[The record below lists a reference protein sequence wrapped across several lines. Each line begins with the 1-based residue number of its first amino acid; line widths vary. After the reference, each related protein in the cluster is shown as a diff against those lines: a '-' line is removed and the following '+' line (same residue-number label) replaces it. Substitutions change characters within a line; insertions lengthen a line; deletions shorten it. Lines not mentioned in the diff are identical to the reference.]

1 MRPITTRTE
10 LKLARKD
17 RDALSLAAA
26 VLNRPEHRDYLAIAT
41 RLDQRAAEIDRE
53 IREYEHKLAAAV
65 GRHRMPS

>member
-1 MRPITTRTE
+1 MKVTSRTE

-26 VLNRPEHRDYLAIAT
+26 VLRRYAQPHYAALAT
-41 RLDQRAAEIDRE
+41 RLEQHADEIDRE